1 MVDQEPISS
10 IMTESRVL
18 PQKQTQVDYNAAQ
31 GSSYGSQQQ
40 ARIIPAEAIKQ
51 SNNQRKKHALTLTR

>member
-31 GSSYGSQQQ
+31 GSSYGSMQQS
-40 ARIIPAEAIKQ
+40 RIIPTEAIKQ
-51 SNNQRKKHALTLTR
+51 SINQRKEHVLDFAR